1 MTEFLWQL
9 LRACEKRR
17 GAEDAG
23 QYEFWSVRVNYLVT
37 MCRQNG
43 ATEHMIEYAMKG
55 DWVALTRTAG
65 EAPQ

>member
-9 LRACEKRR
+9 LRAADKRR
-17 GAEDAG
+17 GSGTAE
-23 QYEFWSVRVNYLVT
+23 QYKFWSVRVNYLVT

-43 ATEHMIEYAMKG
+43 ATEHMIECAMKG
-55 DWVALTRTAG
+55 DWVALARTAG